1 MHDRR
6 EIYAELRKVMGY
18 IVAFVALHGI
28 LHAQNTEGIQFTE
41 AVTLEECIQY
51 ALQHNP
57 ALKNAN
63 LQETY
68 VEAALKS
75 KLAEWYP
82 QVGLSYNLQ
91 HNFKL
96 PSTDFNDNI
105 IRIGSENTS
114 GINLSATQTVFNRD
128 ILLASK
134 SAEDTRMS
142 AEQQTIALKIDITVA
157 VSKAFYNVIL
167 IGLQEKVIDEDIKR
181 NTQSVN
187 DAYAQYQSGIVDKT
201 DYMRATIALN
211 NAQSQKVFIS
221 EKLKAARVYLNEL
234 MGYSG
239 AEEIQLAFDAE
250 AMKNALYVDTLQPVD
265 YAQRIEIRLLET
277 QKRLQQANLKYQKWS
292 FLPEIHVFG
301 SYNMNYLSDEF
312 SELYT
317 AVYPNS
323 NIGIGLTYPIFQG
336 GKRVHALKG
345 MQLLLEQTDN
355 EIAGYQQTVNTQ
367 YQAALS
373 AYKSNMY
380 HLSSL
385 EKNMELAQEVYDI
398 IQLQYRSG
406 VKAFLDVI
414 TAETDLRTA
423 QINYYNA
430 LYEVLSSKLDVEQA
444 LGTIKY

>member
-18 IVAFVALHGI
+18 MVAFVALHGI
-28 LHAQNTEGIQFTE
+28 LLAQNTEGIQFTE

-63 LQETY
+63 LQEAY

-134 SAEDTRMS
+134 SAEDTRLS

-157 VSKAFYNVIL
+157 VSKAFYNIIL
-167 IGLQEKVIDEDIKR
+167 IGLQDKVIDEDIKR

-265 YAQRIEIRLLET
+265 YAQRIEIRLL
-277 QKRLQQANLKYQKWS
+277 
-292 FLPEIHVFG
+292 
-301 SYNMNYLSDEF
+301 
-312 SELYT
+312 
-317 AVYPNS
+317 
-323 NIGIGLTYPIFQG
+323 
-336 GKRVHALKG
+336 
-345 MQLLLEQTDN
+345 
-355 EIAGYQQTVNTQ
+355 
-367 YQAALS
+367 
-373 AYKSNMY
+373 
-380 HLSSL
+380 
-385 EKNMELAQEVYDI
+385 
-398 IQLQYRSG
+398 
-406 VKAFLDVI
+406 
-414 TAETDLRTA
+414 
-423 QINYYNA
+423 
-430 LYEVLSSKLDVEQA
+430 
-444 LGTIKY
+444 